1 MARSTPGVLLGILS
15 RAASATVQPDG
26 GGACVVAKKLGG
38 SLAVEWVVGI
48 ASVSDAIEQATS
60 VLQSRGF
67 DHVFPQASSTTEHG
81 WRVVL
86 KTHHKTHVGKLR
98 TSYGC
103 GFNDASA
110 EAAEALAVSDPRS
123 YSWGWKREYGYEKLV
138 VKGY

>member
-26 GGACVVAKKLGG
+26 GGACVVAKKLSD
-38 SLAVEWVVGI
+38 SLAIEWVVGI

-67 DHVFPQASSTTEHG
+67 DHLFSQASSTTERG

-86 KTHHKTHVGKLR
+86 EAHYKTHGGKLR
-98 TSYGC
+98 TSNGC

-110 EAAEALAVSDPRS
+110 ETAEALAVSDPRS
-123 YSWGWKREYGYEKLV
+123 YSWGWKREYVNEKV
-138 VKGY
+138 AVKGY